1 MLIMTLNPVNS
12 DQIWSMMANV
22 DKTVRLHCIW
32 SYRKTLRA
40 EKKNILPTIK
50 TFGMLIPKYPVT
62 IALIRVLNY
71 MSSTLQ
77 YKMP

>member
-22 DKTVRLHCIW
+22 DKTVRVHCIW

-40 EKKNILPTIK
+40 ENKNSLANHKNIWDAHSQVSGHGYL
-50 TFGMLIPKYPVT
+50 GMTGSKLHEQHFAV
-62 IALIRVLNY
+62 
-71 MSSTLQ
+71 
-77 YKMP
+77 

>member
-40 EKKNILPTIK
+40 EKKNIFANHKNIWDAHSQVS
-50 TFGMLIPKYPVT
+50 GH
-62 IALIRVLNY
+62 N
-71 MSSTLQ
+71 SSDMGSKLHEQ
-77 YKMP
+77 HFAV